1 MQQVIYYHRASYMMC
16 KYFGSL
22 EDFCFLIFMTIS
34 FSQGI
39 TEIWR
44 DHFSHLAILI
54 SEATDFMNLFESFF
68 HFWKLLLLGK
78 KNICKTD
85 ITPCIL
91 I

>member
-1 MQQVIYYHRASYMMC
+1 MQQVIYYHGASYMMC

-22 EDFCFLIFMTIS
+22 EDFFFLIFMTIS

-39 TEIWR
+39 TEIWG
-44 DHFSHLAILI
+44 DHFSHLAILL
-54 SEATDFMNLFESFF
+54 SEATVSMNLFKSFF

-78 KNICKTD
+78 KMYVK
-85 ITPCIL
+85 L